1 MRARFKA
8 AAATALAATAVAAVW
23 AGPAEATPTYSLRVE
38 VPGATLDPGTDYAV
52 PRTVLA
58 RRGRLSNDNS
68 GICLP
73 ATGRHEIDGPTA
85 LGLVAAAAQAN
96 RALDPLLVAEDSFGR
111 RVCRI
116 AGAIERDTP
125 SFSGWLFRN
134 NHVAPPLSAELVPI
148 GSEGEVLWV
157 FADFGTTFANSG
169 DELVLTAPVRTQP
182 GAIQVTVQ
190 AITFDGLAAPAP
202 DGTVIIGGTAV
213 ATTTNGVAT
222 VPVAEGETELRAVGP
237 GATPTEIPSAP
248 QSVCVAVDLAQCPDA
263 RGRRIIGTNGKD
275 RLKGTPGPDVIRSRG
290 GKDKVRVSGGGAD
303 VVNCGKAKDV
313 VVADRSDKVK
323 RCNRVLGSAGS
334 GDSKKRSSKKRGGG
348 GRR

>member
-8 AAATALAATAVAAVW
+8 AAATALVATAVAAS
-23 AGPAEATPTYSLRVE
+23 AAPAEASPTFKLRVE
-38 VPGATLDPGTDYAV
+38 VPGATLDPGTYYAV

-58 RRGRLSNDNS
+58 RRGRLSNDSS

-73 ATGRHEIDGPTA
+73 STGRHEIDGPTA

-96 RALDPLLVAEDSFGR
+96 RALDPMLVAEDSFGR

-134 NHVAPPLSAELVPI
+134 NHVAPPLSSELVPI

-169 DELVLTAPVRTQP
+169 DELVLTAPVRAQP

-190 AITFDGLAAPAP
+190 AITFDGLIAPAP
-202 DGTVIIGGTAV
+202 DGTVVTGGSAV

-222 VPVAEGETELRAVGP
+222 VPVAEGEAELRAVGP
-237 GATPTEIPSAP
+237 GASPTEIPSAP
-248 QSVCVAVDLAQCPDA
+248 QSVCVAVDLAQCPEA

-275 RLKGTPGPDVIRSRG
+275 GLKGTPGPDVIRSRG
-290 GKDKVRVSGGGAD
+290 GRDKVRVSGGGAD
-303 VVNCGKAKDV
+303 VVNCGKARDV

-323 RCNRVLGSAGS
+323 RCNRVLGPAGK
-334 GDSKKRSSKKRGGG
+334 GDKDKGGKRRKRGGG